1 MKGSWIKASWS
12 SRESKLSGT
21 GHTPKHSLPP
31 MVVWAWLG
39 CRLLSNHKILPS
51 LKVIY
56 LAHSL
61 AWWDSTRYMP
71 PVHLASL
78 ALRKNIKNG
87 HLNCS
92 SLGGWKMVRH
102 PWTSSNPGELYGPS
116 ALIVLITY
124 GWKCKLL
131 IQRVSGT
138 NLGPLTGLC
147 MNRPLVAG
155 KVLQVP
161 RLNRNIPPRPFSYL
175 C

>member
-1 MKGSWIKASWS
+1 MGDFVQQSMDSRTTLVFVNHQRGIQKVSSLVHMAYRLWAAMFRKGSWIKASWS

-102 PWTSSNPGELYGPS
+102 P
-116 ALIVLITY
+116 
-124 GWKCKLL
+124 
-131 IQRVSGT
+131 
-138 NLGPLTGLC
+138 
-147 MNRPLVAG
+147 
-155 KVLQVP
+155 
-161 RLNRNIPPRPFSYL
+161 
-175 C
+175 